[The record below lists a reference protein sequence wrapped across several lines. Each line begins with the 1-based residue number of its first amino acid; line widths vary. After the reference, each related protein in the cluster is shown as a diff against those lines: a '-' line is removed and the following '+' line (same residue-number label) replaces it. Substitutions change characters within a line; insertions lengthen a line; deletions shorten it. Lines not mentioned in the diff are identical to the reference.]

1 MGKRSRFLILLI
13 ILSVLAVG
21 HLGADPMP
29 LPTVNGLDSVLMF
42 PYSAPLSITSDV
54 TQYISILTPAA
65 FALVAA
71 PSEWLEI
78 SLLYGTSALLS
89 FGTRTLLKKTI
100 ERIRP
105 YMYGSNPPEDAEDY
119 NESFPSGHSIMAFT
133 GAAFTHALFALRY
146 PDSRYRLPVTIAAW
160 TFASATAALRVAS
173 GNHFV
178 TDVLAGAAI
187 GSFFGF
193 AVPYLAWKFLPSW
206 QGDRIGVAVG
216 PTMMAMNIRF

>member
-1 MGKRSRFLILLI
+1 MDKRYLFLILLI
-13 ILSVLAVG
+13 ILSVFAIG

-29 LPTVNGLDSVLMF
+29 LPAVNGFDSMLMF
-42 PYSAPLSITSDV
+42 PYSEPLSITSDV
-54 TQYISILTPAA
+54 TQYISFFTPAA
-65 FALVAA
+65 FAFVAP

-89 FGTRTLLKKTI
+89 FGTRTLMKKSI

-105 YMYGSNPPEDAEDY
+105 YMYEPNPPADMDDY

-133 GAAFTHALFALRY
+133 GAAFTNALFALRY
-146 PDSRYRLPVTIAAW
+146 PDSPYRMPVTIAAW

-206 QGDRIGVAVG
+206 QGDRISVAVG

>member
-1 MGKRSRFLILLI
+1 
-13 ILSVLAVG
+13 
-21 HLGADPMP
+21 MP
-29 LPTVNGLDSVLMF
+29 LPTVNGFDSLLMF
-42 PYSAPLSITSDV
+42 PYSEPLSITSDM
-54 TQYISILTPAA
+54 TQYISFFTPAA
-65 FALVAA
+65 FALVAP
-71 PSEWLEI
+71 PSEGLEI

-89 FGTRTLLKKTI
+89 FGTRTLMKKTI

-105 YMYGSNPPEDAEDY
+105 YMYDSNPPGDMEDY

-146 PDSRYRLPVTIAAW
+146 PDSPYRVPVTIAAW

-206 QGDRIGVAVG
+206 QGDRISVAVG
-216 PTMMAMNIRF
+216 PTTMAMNIRF